1 MTVAAIFSGGP
12 RDKRRNNL
20 QGHDTPPKRIPVS
33 AAECKAKN
41 TPHGFYSLVDS
52 DLTAS
57 GGPATY
63 EWKTL

>member
-1 MTVAAIFSGGP
+1 MTVSATFSGGP

-20 QGHDTPPKRIPVS
+20 QGHDTAPKRIPVS

-41 TPHGFYSLVDS
+41 IKHGFYSLVES
-52 DLTAS
+52 ELTAS

-63 EWKTL
+63 EWETL